1 MLKKFINAFKRDI
14 LVYKNVMAHPDCPA
28 LSRWCLYAAVVYALS
43 PIDIIPDFIP
53 VLGYFDDVV
62 ILAALIAIALRFV
75 PRTLVEEVRAKI
87 EERGLN

>member
-1 MLKKFINAFKRDI
+1 
-14 LVYKNVMAHPDCPA
+14 